1 MDEGRKERHRQ
12 PQDCRVRLTAGG
24 HSEQTTEY
32 LKKKKKKDTLGLIV
46 IPLAC
51 EATDTKYN

>member
-1 MDEGRKERHRQ
+1 MRECGLLLRAILYK
-12 PQDCRVRLTAGG
+12 PQ
-24 HSEQTTEY
+24 SI
-32 LKKKKKKDTLGLIV
+32 KKGEKDTLGLIV